1 MYACFDEFFSS
12 IGKLMAEKSFFS
24 VIIFVRNEGLP
35 MKTVVVGISGGVD
48 SSVAAILLKNQG
60 YNVIGL
66 FMRNWDSTLNNDF
79 LGNPN
84 LNNNICPQEEDYN
97 DAVKVCE
104 KIGIP
109 LHRVDFVKEY
119 WDYVFTYFLD
129 ELKKGRTPNPDVMCN
144 KYIKFDMFAKK
155 ARELGADYIATGH
168 YARMIDGKLYKG
180 KDLNKDQTYFLSQVS
195 KEQLK
200 NVLFPVGELEKSEVR
215 KIAHKYDLITA
226 DKKDST
232 GICFIGER
240 NFKHFLENY
249 LPNNPG
255 DIVDIETG
263 KVLGRH
269 VGLMYYTIGQR
280 RGLNIGGTKD
290 RLFVVKKDLKKNVL
304 YVASGDES
312 KYLISYSAIIED
324 VNLLDDLPYEC
335 NAKFRYRQ
343 KDNKVFVTKL
353 DDGNLLVKYPD
364 GVRAVTP
371 GQACVFY
378 KDDECLGGGI
388 IKEVL

>member
-1 MYACFDEFFSS
+1 
-12 IGKLMAEKSFFS
+12 MAEKSFFS

-97 DAVKVCE
+97 DAVKVCK

-109 LHRVDFVKEY
+109 LHRIDFVKEY
-119 WDYVFTYFLD
+119 WNYVFTYFLD

-168 YARMIDGKLYKG
+168 YARMIDDKLYKG

-200 NVLFPVGELEKSEVR
+200 NVLFPVGELEKNEVR
-215 KIAHKYDLITA
+215 KIAHEYDLITA

-290 RLFVVKKDLKKNVL
+290 RLFVVKKDLNKNVL

-353 DDGNLLVKYPD
+353 DDGNLLVKYPE